1 MERER
6 KQIHV
11 NLWGNEQIA
20 DYEFARQITGI
31 TNDNDLLRHL
41 LRQFR
46 LEKQQPARTLIDSPS
61 EYITA
66 TIGDD
71 RV

>member
-46 LEKQQPARTLIDSPS
+46 LNRQKPANVLVDTPS
-61 EYITA
+61 SYHTEPVPEEA
-66 TIGDD
+66 
-71 RV
+71 

>member
-1 MERER
+1 MMERER

-20 DYEFARQITGI
+20 DYEFARQMTGI

-46 LEKQQPARTLIDSPS
+46 LEKQQPARTLVDRPG
-61 EYITA
+61 EYVTA
-66 TIGDD
+66 QIGE
-71 RV
+71 

>member
-46 LEKQQPARTLIDSPS
+46 LEKQQPARTLVDRPG
-61 EYITA
+61 EYITGQ
-66 TIGDD
+66 IGE
-71 RV
+71 